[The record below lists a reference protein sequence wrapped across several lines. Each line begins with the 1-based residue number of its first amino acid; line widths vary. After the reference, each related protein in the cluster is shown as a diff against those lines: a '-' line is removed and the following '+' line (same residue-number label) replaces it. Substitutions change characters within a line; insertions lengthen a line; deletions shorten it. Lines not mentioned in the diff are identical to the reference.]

1 MSRFNQPTEVIRV
14 WHVNLKVK
22 HSTQSITVFI
32 RNVPFNNL
40 NEGMGVTTEE
50 LILSRTG
57 GSPLLSLAQV
67 AEILHRSPDGL
78 RITLSGDNEI
88 ARNLKPCR
96 IKIGR
101 RVYFRVAGV
110 ARFIDEA

>member
-1 MSRFNQPTEVIRV
+1 M
-14 WHVNLKVK
+14 
-22 HSTQSITVFI
+22 
-32 RNVPFNNL
+32 
-40 NEGMGVTTEE
+40 TTEE
-50 LILSRTG
+50 LILTSNG
-57 GSPLLSLAQV
+57 GSPLLSLSQV
-67 AEILHRSPDGL
+67 ADILHRSPEGL

-101 RVYFRVAGV
+101 RVYFRVVGI

>member
-1 MSRFNQPTEVIRV
+1 MFHIHYSSRC
-14 WHVNLKVK
+14 KD
-22 HSTQSITVFI
+22 
-32 RNVPFNNL
+32 
-40 NEGMGVTTEE
+40 MTTEE
-50 LILSRTG
+50 LILSSNG
-57 GSPLLSLAQV
+57 GSPLLSLSQV
-67 AEILHRSPDGL
+67 AEIPHRSPEGL

-101 RVYFRVAGV
+101 RVYFRVTGI

>member
-1 MSRFNQPTEVIRV
+1 MLTSN
-14 WHVNLKVK
+14 
-22 HSTQSITVFI
+22 
-32 RNVPFNNL
+32 
-40 NEGMGVTTEE
+40 
-50 LILSRTG
+50 G
-57 GSPLLSLAQV
+57 GSPLLSLSQV
-67 AEILHRSPDGL
+67 AEILHRSPEGL

-101 RVYFRVAGV
+101 RVYFRVAGI

>member
-1 MSRFNQPTEVIRV
+1 MN
-14 WHVNLKVK
+14 
-22 HSTQSITVFI
+22 
-32 RNVPFNNL
+32 
-40 NEGMGVTTEE
+40 MTTEE
-50 LILSRTG
+50 LILTSNG

-67 AEILHRSPDGL
+67 AEILHRSPEGL

-88 ARNLKPCR
+88 ARHLKPCR

-101 RVYFRVAGV
+101 RVYFRVTGI

>member
-1 MSRFNQPTEVIRV
+1 M
-14 WHVNLKVK
+14 
-22 HSTQSITVFI
+22 
-32 RNVPFNNL
+32 
-40 NEGMGVTTEE
+40 TTEE
-50 LILSRTG
+50 LILNSNG
-57 GSPLLSLAQV
+57 GSPLLSLSQV
-67 AEILHRSPDGL
+67 AEILHRSPEGL

-101 RVYFRVAGV
+101 RVYFRVTGI

>member
-1 MSRFNQPTEVIRV
+1 M
-14 WHVNLKVK
+14 
-22 HSTQSITVFI
+22 
-32 RNVPFNNL
+32 
-40 NEGMGVTTEE
+40 TTEE
-50 LILSRTG
+50 LILTSNG
-57 GSPLLSLAQV
+57 GSPLLSLSQV
-67 AEILHRSPDGL
+67 ADILHRSPEGL

-101 RVYFRVAGV
+101 RVYFRVAGI

>member
-1 MSRFNQPTEVIRV
+1 M
-14 WHVNLKVK
+14 
-22 HSTQSITVFI
+22 
-32 RNVPFNNL
+32 
-40 NEGMGVTTEE
+40 TTEE
-50 LILSRTG
+50 LILTSNG
-57 GSPLLSLAQV
+57 GSPLLSLSQV
-67 AEILHRSPDGL
+67 AEILHRSPEGL